1 MKYTANTLKKL
12 EGFLETQG
20 FTIRYE
26 KGNFQAG
33 YCILED
39 RKVIVVNK
47 YFDITARIN
56 SLMDIILQAC
66 GTQEVWPDW
75 LSALYRKTVEHEG

>member
-1 MKYTANTLKKL
+1 MMFFMLFPSHYQTK
-12 EGFLETQG
+12 
-20 FTIRYE
+20 
-26 KGNFQAG
+26 
-33 YCILED
+33 
-39 RKVIVVNK
+39 VNK